1 MMPRSISHHPI
12 LRRQA
17 AVAQRRGELANPAC
31 EIKPGQ
37 SCRHP
42 LVDETLNAE
51 LHRYET
57 IIGQRFQLI
66 ESALKQISA
75 IQHDDTFVQQAQAIS
90 QETLGYRLPE
100 DKLANAWVNGLDM
113 PDLHAHCVFQ
123 SLVLCVKKAH
133 EDRAI
138 WLKDLPLN
146 ASVLCSMGYH
156 TVNIS
161 PCADGRLQ
169 GLLPFILRIT
179 PAPEISVKAF
189 AGARFDIED
198 DIADWTQ
205 SELQRFANESGYDA
219 SLNYLKCV
227 VYHYS
232 SSAPCA
238 EGCAAHGSNDDRAI
252 RCAIDGLS
260 DLQAAIRNLYGQGA
274 EPEGLV
280 LGVDTDTD
288 ALRVHLADH
297 SGAIRADRF
306 LDSAQ
311 LFAETLSLTST
322 ESEQVLIE
330 RVRAASADPQANTVA
345 LATALLRANFS
356 QLQYVIEHH
365 NGRYTDVGHDEKFI
379 CAGEAVAS
387 LHLRNQYYFAHL
399 TTVEE
404 GAADL
409 DVGIKIFT
417 ALNLS
422 RGLAIPILVH
432 FFFDA
437 RVSGARQRAEERCR
451 RVKQAIQSR
460 YQVLYERQQIK
471 CFLAVS
477 DVGGTEDV
485 APVPSNHS
493 VAIH

>member
-1 MMPRSISHHPI
+1 MSRSISHHPV

-17 AVAQRRGELANPAC
+17 AVAQRRGELSNPAC
-31 EIKPGQ
+31 EIGPGQ
-37 SCRHP
+37 DCRHP
-42 LVDETLNAE
+42 LVNEALNAE

-57 IIGQRFQLI
+57 AIGQRFYLI
-66 ESALKQISA
+66 EAALKKISA
-75 IQHDDTFVQQAQAIS
+75 IQHDDSFVQRAQGIS
-90 QETLGYRLPE
+90 QEMLGYDLPE
-100 DKLANAWVNGLDM
+100 DKLTSAWVSGLDM
-113 PDLHAHCVFQ
+113 PDLHAYCVFQ
-123 SLVLCVKKAH
+123 SLVLSVQKAN
-133 EDRAI
+133 EDRAP
-138 WLKDLPLN
+138 WLNDLPL
-146 ASVLCSMGYH
+146 SPPVLRNMGYH

-169 GLLPFILRIT
+169 GLLPFTLRMT
-179 PAPEISVKAF
+179 PAAEISVKAF

-227 VYHYS
+227 VYHFS
-232 SSAPCA
+232 SSAPCD
-238 EGCAAHGSNDDRAI
+238 EGCAAHGSNDDKAVH
-252 RCAIDGLS
+252 CAIEGLA
-260 DLQAAIRNLYGQGA
+260 DLQSAIRNLYGHGA
-274 EPEGLV
+274 EPDGLV

-288 ALRVHLADH
+288 ALRVHLADG
-297 SGAIRADRF
+297 SGAIRSDQF

-311 LFAETLSLTST
+311 LFSETLALSSAQA
-322 ESEQVLIE
+322 EQLLAD
-330 RVRAASADPQANTVA
+330 RVRTASPTPDANTVA
-345 LATALLRANFS
+345 LAIELLRANFS

-365 NGRYTDVGHDEKFI
+365 DGRYSDVGHDEKFI

-399 TTVEE
+399 STVEE

-432 FFFDA
+432 FLFDA

-451 RVKQAIQSR
+451 RVKHAIEAR
-460 YQVLYERQQIK
+460 YQALHDRQQIR

-477 DVGGTEDV
+477 DIGGTENV
-485 APVPSNHS
+485 TPVPSS
-493 VAIH
+493 YSAAIH

>member
-1 MMPRSISHHPI
+1 MSRSISHHPV

-31 EIKPGQ
+31 QIGPGQ
-37 SCRHP
+37 TCRHP
-42 LVDETLNAE
+42 LVDEALNTE

-57 IIGQRFQLI
+57 TISQRFLLI
-66 ESALKQISA
+66 ESALKKISA
-75 IQHDDTFVQQAQAIS
+75 IQHDDSFVQSAQDICQAM
-90 QETLGYRLPE
+90 LGYRLPE
-100 DKLANAWVNGLDM
+100 DKLASAWVNGLDM
-113 PDLHAHCVFQ
+113 PDLHAYCVFQ
-123 SLVLCVKKAH
+123 SLVLSVQKAN

-138 WLKDLPLN
+138 WLEKLPLS
-146 ASVLCSMGYH
+146 APVLRDMGYH

-169 GLLPFILRIT
+169 GLLPFILRIS

-205 SELQRFANESGYDA
+205 AELQRFANEQGYDA

-232 SSAPCA
+232 SSVPCG
-238 EGCAAHGSNDDRAI
+238 EGCAAHGSNDDMAI
-252 RCAIDGLS
+252 NCAIEGLS
-260 DLQAAIRNLYGQGA
+260 NLQAAIRNLYGLGA
-274 EPEGLV
+274 EPDGLV

-288 ALRVHLADH
+288 ALRVHLPDG
-297 SGAIRADRF
+297 SGTIHAHQF

-311 LFAETLSLTST
+311 LFADTLPLSGAQA
-322 ESEQVLIE
+322 EHVLID
-330 RVRAASADPQANTVA
+330 RVRAACSNPDANTVA
-345 LATALLRANFS
+345 LAIGLLRANFS

-387 LHLRNQYYFAHL
+387 LHLRNKYYFAHL
-399 TTVEE
+399 STVEE

-417 ALNLS
+417 SLNLA

-437 RVSGARQRAEERCR
+437 RVSGARQRAEERCH

-460 YQVLYERQQIK
+460 YQALHERHQIR

-477 DVGGTEDV
+477 DIGGTENV
-485 APVPSNHS
+485 TPVPSSYSAAVH
-493 VAIH
+493 